1 MDDLI
6 SRKGLLEA
14 YDNAHKGPPGNAR
27 RLIEEAPAVISDYD
41 DVGDFDLSFAV
52 EALKRAEKKKPILKD
67 HAHNE
72 YFSASV
78 ECGNCGAVLG
88 GWNYG
93 RVFCT
98 GSKEWFIEQNLFC
111 RRCGQAFDWSD
122 V

>member
-1 MDDLI
+1 MTYQEASKTVEGYLPDCDTKKFVLDI
-6 SRKGLLEA
+6 LE
-14 YDNAHKGPPGNAR
+14 
-27 RLIEEAPAVISDYD
+27 
-41 DVGDFDLSFAV
+41 
-52 EALKRAEKKKPILKD
+52 RAEKKKPILKD

-98 GSKEWFIEQNLFC
+98 GSKEWFIKQNLFC
-111 RRCGQAFDWSD
+111 RCCGQALDWSD
-122 V
+122 VE